1 MQRKTSE
8 SITCLF
14 RSLNNQIIR
23 KGGERLKYQFLISYF
38 ELEVFVAASVKNFQM
53 MEEELLENRIK
64 DYQKNAQKQTTL
76 FYWEMDG
83 EGKEDRDIYHKKR
96 PTPDNAYLLYSEEL
110 ESEKLVEAEKEA
122 IRIAEKFGTNGFQFM
137 QKNQEIAVFVKLK
150 GNWFWLPLMDLS
162 KVPDFQSPL
171 LSFSKINEGEQFFS
185 SLLKT

>member
-1 MQRKTSE
+1 MKFTIYGKNMHVSDGLKDALKKKF
-8 SITCLF
+8 SKF
-14 RSLNNQIIR
+14 
-23 KGGERLKYQFLISYF
+23 ERYF
-38 ELEVFVAASVKNFQM
+38 GPDTEVYATFSKEKNFQM
-53 MEEELLENRIK
+53 LEEELLENRIK

-76 FYWEMDG
+76 VYWEMDG

-110 ESEKLVEAEKEA
+110 ESEKLIEAEKEA
-122 IRIAEKFGTNGFQFM
+122 IKIAEKVGTNGFQFM

-150 GNWFWLPLMDLS
+150 GNWFWLPLTDLS
-162 KVPDFQSPL
+162 KVPDFQSSL

>member
-14 RSLNNQIIR
+14 RSMNNQIIR

-64 DYQKNAQKQTTL
+64 DYQKNGQKQTTL

-122 IRIAEKFGTNGFQFM
+122 IKIAEKVGTNGFQFM
-137 QKNQEIAVFVKLK
+137 QKNQEIAVFVKMK
-150 GNWFWLPLMDLS
+150 GNWFWL
-162 KVPDFQSPL
+162 PL